1 MALSRL
7 ELQFGN
13 FILRIP
19 KKYRF
24 KIMNI
29 AFFVSSL
36 SFGGAEKQAVSDANL
51 VGSSDLEY
59 VDQVYLITFRSGAL
73 LPMVDSDV
81 THVILE
87 KKNYVHSAFRLA
99 AMIKKEKID
108 VIHASLFASMTIAA
122 LASLITPVKV
132 IWHFHSHEYDIP
144 LKSRLAFRWL
154 ARLAGV
160 KKILFVNR
168 ELMAHFCF
176 LDFPKEKQVV
186 LYNHSELVPVS
197 ASAGTSDKIV
207 HIGYLGRVVDL
218 KRVAY
223 LVDLARYLT
232 EQKKFHGFQI
242 HVVGDGDARDKI
254 MTQVEQAGLAKYFV
268 FHGFQSDVQAYYSR
282 FDLFVNP
289 SSEECL
295 CMSMIDAGI
304 MGLPVVAFDVGGNN
318 EIVINDQTGYIVSDK
333 DGFFSRCFEL
343 IQDSEK
349 RKQYGEAAK
358 YHCKEQFGKDRH
370 LAELRQLHEAFL

>member
-1 MALSRL
+1 M
-7 ELQFGN
+7 
-13 FILRIP
+13 
-19 KKYRF
+19 K
-24 KIMNI
+24 I

-51 VGSSDLEY
+51 VASSGLDY
-59 VDQVYLITFRSGAL
+59 VEQVYLFTFRSGAL
-73 LPMVDSDV
+73 LPMIDSDV

-87 KKNYVHSAFRLA
+87 KKNYAHSAFRVA

-108 VIHASLFASMTIAA
+108 VIHASLFAPMTIAA

-144 LKSRLAFRWL
+144 LRSRLAFRWL
-154 ARLAGV
+154 ARLSGV

-168 ELMAHFCF
+168 ELMAHFTF
-176 LDFPKEKQVV
+176 LDFPIEKQGV
-186 LYNHSELVPVS
+186 LYNHSELVQVPVS
-197 ASAGTSDKIV
+197 SDTLDKIV

-218 KRVAY
+218 KRVDY
-223 LVDLARYLT
+223 LVDLAQYLT
-232 EQKKFHGFQI
+232 EQKGFHGFQI
-242 HVVGDGDARDKI
+242 HVVGDGDAREKI
-254 MTQVEQAGLAKYFV
+254 MTQVEQAGLAAYFV

-318 EIVINDQTGYIVSDK
+318 EIVINDQTGYIVSDR
-333 DGFFSRCFEL
+333 DGFFSRCFDL
-343 IQDSEK
+343 IQDKEK
-349 RKQYGEAAK
+349 RKRYGEAANH
-358 YHCKEQFGKDRH
+358 HCKEQFGIDRH
-370 LAELRQLHEAFL
+370 LADLRQLYEEFL